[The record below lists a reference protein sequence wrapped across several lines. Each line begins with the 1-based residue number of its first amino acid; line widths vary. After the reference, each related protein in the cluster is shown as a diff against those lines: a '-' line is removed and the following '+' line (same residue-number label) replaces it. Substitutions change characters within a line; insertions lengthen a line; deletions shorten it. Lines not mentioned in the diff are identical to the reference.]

1 MEHEHIACDSVQYL
15 EGWIDVLGNG
25 LLKKTTLKSSSNQPD
40 NPQTGQSVSIWIRT
54 MLENRKDI
62 EAPKYLNFMIGKS
75 DIYQALEIC
84 VPLMKLEETILILA
98 DVRYCSPSEECQP
111 PGSRLLL
118 EVQLLSISGPGIK
131 DRSEEEQLE
140 LINRERE
147 KGNNHFQR
155 KDYQLALFTYTCA
168 LKIIESSSEG
178 EIRCEQKD
186 MLLDE
191 KVKCYSNMAACHLKT
206 GNLKETISCC
216 DIVLQHRPH
225 HCKALF
231 RKGKVLAM
239 QQIYPLSIVF
249 LKKALA
255 VQPEHPE
262 IKEEIKTII
271 STWTKHRISGI
282 TEKFGHGSSKQSVI
296 SQRSFQNINWKW
308 TIGISAI
315 ALGSMIL
322 YKWRLS

>member
-1 MEHEHIACDSVQYL
+1 MTPVFSNHDAT
-15 EGWIDVLGNG
+15 
-25 LLKKTTLKSSSNQPD
+25 LLT
-40 NPQTGQSVSIWIRT
+40 
-54 MLENRKDI
+54 
-62 EAPKYLNFMIGKS
+62 
-75 DIYQALEIC
+75 ALEIC
-84 VPLMKLEETILILA
+84 VPLMKLEETILILV
-98 DVRYCSPSEECQP
+98 DVRFCSPNEECQP

-118 EVQLLSISGPGIK
+118 EVQLLSISGTRIK
-131 DRSEEEQLE
+131 DRTEEEQLE

-147 KGNNHFQR
+147 KGNDHFQK

-178 EIRCEQKD
+178 EIRREQKD

-262 IKEEIKTII
+262 IKDEIKTII
-271 STWTKHRISGI
+271 STWKKQRISGI
-282 TEKFGHGSSKQSVI
+282 TEKFARSSSKRPVNRQI
-296 SQRSFQNINWKW
+296 SFQNINWKW
-308 TIGISAI
+308 TIGISAV
-315 ALGSMIL
+315 ALGSIIL
-322 YKWRLS
+322 YKWR

>member
-1 MEHEHIACDSVQYL
+1 MQFFPLLLDDFPHLLVNVATTNKAEVQM
-15 EGWIDVLGNG
+15 
-25 LLKKTTLKSSSNQPD
+25 TF
-40 NPQTGQSVSIWIRT
+40 R
-54 MLENRKDI
+54 
-62 EAPKYLNFMIGKS
+62 
-75 DIYQALEIC
+75 ALEIC

-98 DVRYCSPSEECQP
+98 DVKFCSSSSGCHP
-111 PGSRLLL
+111 PGSRRLL
-118 EVQLLSISGPGIK
+118 EVKLLSFRGTRINEK
-131 DRSEEEQLE
+131 SEEEQLE

-147 KGNNHFQR
+147 KGNNYFQS

-168 LKIIESSSEG
+168 LKIIDSSSTG
-178 EIRCEQKD
+178 EIKLEQKD

-216 DIVLQHRPH
+216 DVVLQHRPQ

-271 STWTKHRISGI
+271 STWKKQKISVI
-282 TEKFGHGSSKQSVI
+282 TEKFGDVSSRRQATRQK
-296 SQRSFQNINWKW
+296 SFKNIYWKW
-308 TIGISAI
+308 TIGISAV
-315 ALGSMIL
+315 ALGTMIL
-322 YKWRLS
+322 YKWR

>member
-25 LLKKTTLKSSSNQPD
+25 LLKKTTLKSGNDQPD
-40 NPQTGQSVSIWIRT
+40 NPQTGQIVNIWIRT
-54 MLENRKDI
+54 MLENGKDI
-62 EAPKYLNFMIGKS
+62 EPPQNLSFMIGS
-75 DIYQALEIC
+75 GHVGEALEIC
-84 VPLMKLEETILILA
+84 VPLMKVEETLLILA
-98 DVRYCSPSEECQP
+98 DVRFCSPWSSQP

-118 EVQLLSISGPGIK
+118 EVKLLSISGTCIK
-131 DRSEEEQLE
+131 EKSEEEQLE

-147 KGNNHFQR
+147 KGNNYFQS
-155 KDYQLALFTYTCA
+155 KDYHLALLTYICA
-168 LKIIESSSEG
+168 LKIIESSSTG
-178 EIRCEQKD
+178 EINLEKKD

-271 STWTKHRISGI
+271 STWTKKRISGI
-282 TEKFGHGSSKQSVI
+282 AENFGDRSSTLQVTRHKAFKNI
-296 SQRSFQNINWKW
+296 SWKW
-308 TIGISAI
+308 TIGISAV

-322 YKWRLS
+322 YKWR